1 MLLRGFNASSGG
13 PICVG
18 NSILE
23 ADDRSANIS
32 NSPHQGTV
40 AEICDGVPKLADAPS
55 GVYACG
61 ALLYYLTEIPTE
73 TVGTL
78 FGTLEIV
85 RSGVGDGQSAIAESD
100 ITSTPEFEP
109 GLSAYE
115 LPPSNVDNGGTVVC
129 G

>member
-78 FGTLEIV
+78 FGTL
-85 RSGVGDGQSAIAESD
+85 
-100 ITSTPEFEP
+100 
-109 GLSAYE
+109 
-115 LPPSNVDNGGTVVC
+115 
-129 G
+129 